1 MEKQKNMGN
10 NSETF
15 RPVTA
20 ELNLINGFTDP
31 ELISGTVNSMLF
43 RIKHCGK
50 YFIIKTPKQ
59 VNAMSLDI
67 LKREYEIS
75 LALSHYHIA
84 NVISFL
90 ETSPVG
96 PGILMDYIDGRNLT
110 DFLAENPSEKLRLRV
125 MEQVLST
132 IAYVHHANIIH
143 NDIKPENILVT
154 RANNDVKLID
164 FGLSDNDAFYVNKHL
179 GGTPRYASPEL
190 LAQEEN
196 IDARSDIYSL
206 GILIRDFFGNKYSS
220 ISDKCLKQDK
230 TLRYRDAEELMEAW
244 SHRNRRKNF
253 ALGCVLLMLLVA
265 AGWGYYGIIKHNSI
279 VSLQKVRLLQD
290 SLQVL
295 RAENLQTVHDLDS
308 VSGRLKT
315 VTTSMDS
322 IAETEQKSKEAMEAM
337 KKQLDDYA
345 EKAIAEFMRIA
356 KRERFSE
363 LYWNFAPSV
372 YDKFRED
379 CFLAID
385 GSDLTQNDKLQMR
398 TYLSYDTGLS
408 KKVYDTLASILYN
421 LPSISSIDDSKEGE
435 FYRNLCK
442 NKEHYRPYKKD

>member
-1 MEKQKNMGN
+1 MDNS
-10 NSETF
+10 SETF

-20 ELNLINGFTDP
+20 ELGLINGFTDP
-31 ELISGTVNSMLF
+31 ELISGTANSMLF

-59 VNAMSLDI
+59 VNAMNLDI

-84 NVISFL
+84 NVITFL
-90 ETSPVG
+90 ENSPVG

-164 FGLSDNDAFYVNKHL
+164 FGLSDNDAFYVNRHL

-196 IDARSDIYSL
+196 IDTRSDIYSL
-206 GILIRDFFGNKYSS
+206 GILICDFFGSKFSR

-244 SHRNRRKNF
+244 NHRNRRRNF
-253 ALGCVLLMLLVA
+253 ALGCVLLLLLVA
-265 AGWGYYGIIKHNSI
+265 AGWSYFSIIKHNSI
-279 VSLQKVRLLQD
+279 ESLQKVRLLQD
-290 SLQVL
+290 SLNVL
-295 RAENLQTVHDLDS
+295 RAENVHTVHNLDS

-315 VTTSMDS
+315 VTASLDS
-322 IAETEQKSKEAMEAM
+322 IAETEQKSKEAMEAV
-337 KKQLDDYA
+337 KKQVDEYA
-345 EKAIAEFMRIA
+345 EKAISEFKRIA
-356 KRERFSE
+356 KRERFNE

-372 YDKFRED
+372 YGKFRKD

-385 GSDLTQNDKLQMR
+385 GSDLTQNDKLQLR

-421 LPSISSIDDSKEGE
+421 LPSISSIDDYKERE
-435 FYRNLCK
+435 FYTNLYK
-442 NKEHYRPYKKD
+442 NKEHYRPYKKE